1 MSLQYTTSNGQ
12 TLIVPG
18 GYADAQVVATPST
31 VAANGILMVVGEADS
46 GPAFSEELDLTQNAF
61 GPDQKSDIIAKYGSG
76 QLVDAFVGAVTA
88 SNDNNI
94 KGSFTRFVPVKTNIS
109 VKATSTIPKLG
120 GGTYANVVAKSGGKP
135 GNLITRTIAQNKAQT
150 APTTGPVIL
159 ASPQVTTTMS
169 ATVNG
174 AASVTTGNLS
184 VGDTPSTLTA
194 TIDALVGV
202 SANGG
207 VACGVIGTTL
217 NITVE
222 DVNVLS
228 CVFSANAPWT
238 VTPTVGDILY
248 IPTATSPFNSAT
260 NGTYV
265 VKAANS
271 TTITALKVIDAAGSG
286 ATASAPFA
294 EGPVSGVDSS
304 HFECYSPVT
313 IYVTNNVP
321 VPGLG
326 SSLELANTAV
336 GLFSNLLWTYNA
348 ATQTVSRASAVS
360 INGSPLVLTSAQ
372 EYTVEFNTVRQ
383 KDGINEEIIVGGSP
397 VLSIGYIT
405 PAGTAASAVIAN
417 NTMTVTL
424 AAGVSQSLSPIV
436 VSLLDYPTIG
446 DLCQYFNSLGGFVST
461 PTLATYSSISPTRL
475 DAGTYNIATT
485 WGAKTGRIK
494 TDGADFLDKVNS
506 ESVLVNIVPTG
517 VNTTLVGLPNVASL
531 GFLSGGSRGATT
543 TAGIQAALDALQAVK
558 GNLVIPLFSNDSSV
572 DIADGSTDAASSYDI
587 ASINSAV
594 RAHCLQM
601 SQLKRRRRRIGIISD
616 RDTFTN
622 NKMNAANIASSRCV
636 MTFQDVKDN
645 NSVGSLVTF
654 KPWMAAIKAG
664 AMQAAGFYKDI
675 THKYTSISSATV
687 PGGGFNYNINSNLE
701 DALTSGLLPIIYDGS
716 GYKWVSDQTTY
727 SVDDNFV
734 YNSLQAMY
742 VLDLIMA
749 TSEQRMERAFVGQ
762 SLADVSATTAVTVF
776 GSIMDDLRRL
786 KLIAASDDAARGFKN
801 VVIKI
806 VNGNAMVVSAEI
818 KEATSLK
825 FVSILFMVSAIQ
837 QTATG

>member
-1 MSLQYTTSNGQ
+1 MALQYTTSNGQ

-18 GYADAQVVATPST
+18 GYADAQVVATPSS

-88 SNDNNI
+88 SNDNQI
-94 KGSFTRFVPVKTNIS
+94 KGSFTRFVPVKTNVS
-109 VKATSTIPKLG
+109 VKAQTTIPAVG
-120 GGTYANVVAKSGGKP
+120 GGTYANIVAKSGGKP
-135 GNLITRTIAQNKAQT
+135 GNLITRTVTASKAEVV
-150 APTTGPVIL
+150 PTTGPVIL
-159 ASPQVTTTMS
+159 ASPQVITTLD
-169 ATVNG
+169 ARVNG
-174 AASVTTGNLS
+174 AATVTTASLA
-184 VGDTPSTLTA
+184 VGDTPTTLKT
-194 TIDALVGV
+194 TIDNLTGV
-202 SANGG
+202 TASGG
-207 VACGVIGTTL
+207 VARVVIDTARSILVGDVIGC
-217 NITVE
+217 
-222 DVNVLS
+222 S
-228 CVFSANAPWT
+228 CTFTATADWA

-248 IPTATSPFNSAT
+248 IPTGSDFDARNE
-260 NGTYV
+260 GTYV
-265 VKAANS
+265 VQAA
-271 TTITALKVIDAAGSG
+271 TGTVITALKVIDAAGTG
-286 ATASAPFA
+286 ATRTAPTG
-294 EGPVSGVDSS
+294 EGPITADSAKL
-304 HFECYSPVT
+304 ECYSPVT
-313 IYVTNNVP
+313 IYSTNNVP

-326 SSLELANTAV
+326 KSLELANTST
-336 GLFSNLLWTYNA
+336 GLFSNLLWTYN
-348 ATQTVSRASAVS
+348 TSTLAVS
-360 INGSPLVLTSAQ
+360 KAGVVSTSGTPVVLTSAQ
-372 EYTVEFNTVRQ
+372 EYTVELNTVRQ
-383 KDGINEEIIVGGSP
+383 KDSISEEIIVGGSP
-397 VLSIGYIT
+397 VLSIGYT
-405 PAGTAASAVIAN
+405 GTTASAVISSGS
-417 NTMTVTL
+417 MVVTL
-424 AAGVSQSLSPIV
+424 TGGTSSSLSPITITL
-436 VSLLDYPTIG
+436 SDYPTIG
-446 DLCQYFNSLGGFVST
+446 DLCQYFNSLGGFT
-461 PTLATYSSISPTRL
+461 AAPTLATYSSISPTRL
-475 DAGTYNIATT
+475 DAGTYNFATT

-494 TDGADFLDKVNS
+494 TDGADFLDTVNS
-506 ESVLVNIVPTG
+506 ESVLVDIVPTG
-517 VNTTLVGLPNVASL
+517 TNTTLIGLPEVASL
-531 GFLSGGSRGATT
+531 GFLSGGSRGSTT
-543 TAGIQAALDALQAVK
+543 NSSIQAALDALQAVK

-601 SQLKRRRRRIGIISD
+601 SQLKRRRRRIGMISD
-616 RDTFTN
+616 RDTFAN

-636 MTFQDVKDN
+636 MTYQDVKDN
-645 NSVGSLVTF
+645 NSVGTLVTF

-675 THKYTSISSATV
+675 THKYVSISSATV

-701 DALTSGLLPIIYDGS
+701 DALTSGLLPLINDGS
-716 GYKWVSDQTTY
+716 GFKWVSDQTTY

-742 VLDLIMA
+742 ALDIIMA

-786 KLIAASDDAARGFKN
+786 KLIAASDDAPRGFKN

-837 QTATG
+837 QSATG